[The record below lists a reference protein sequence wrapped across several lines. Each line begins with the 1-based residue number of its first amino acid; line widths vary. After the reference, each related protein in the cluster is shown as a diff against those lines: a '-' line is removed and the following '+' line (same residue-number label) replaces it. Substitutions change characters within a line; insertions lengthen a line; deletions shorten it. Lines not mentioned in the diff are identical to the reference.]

1 MNRVETVREEIAL
14 LEREDRRTE
23 EENRFLQRPCPVGE
37 FVSLITP
44 DYRYASVNSARAE
57 AHRMSE
63 NEVIGKKVSVI
74 LGEET
79 FEKIIRPQ
87 VDKCFRG
94 EVVHYQSW
102 FEFPDT
108 GRRFWEVSYYPYRED
123 GEGITH
129 VMVITRDLTDRVNLE
144 NQLRQAQKMDVIGQL
159 AGGVA
164 HDFNNILLAVLGF
177 TELAMSKISP
187 EDRVHSLLQQVI
199 KAQNRGVSLIRQL
212 LSFSRT
218 EKLLAEN
225 LDLNLI
231 IGDMLKMVRRVIG
244 EHIELKVESA
254 EKLEAVHADRGQ
266 LEQILM
272 NLCVN
277 ARDAM
282 PQGGTITIGTG
293 QNRFDSKFCR
303 QYPWTTPGEYVSL
316 SITDTGTGIPRE
328 MVDRIFEPFF
338 TTKEAGKGTGLGLAT
353 VYGIV
358 KNHKGMIAVET
369 EVGQGTT
376 FRIHLPV
383 AAEGAS
389 NSIEVI
395 REEPA
400 PTGQETILVAE
411 DDEQARDLAR
421 SILEE
426 AGYRVFAAENGE
438 EAIRLFEEHLGEID
452 MALLDA
458 VMPRMSGLSVY
469 EKISALRPETHVVFC
484 SGYSREVAGLSSDK
498 EDAIDFIPKPYGS
511 RDLLKEVRRVFD
523 RV

>member
-1 MNRVETVREEIAL
+1 
-14 LEREDRRTE
+14 
-23 EENRFLQRPCPVGE
+23 
-37 FVSLITP
+37 
-44 DYRYASVNSARAE
+44 
-57 AHRMSE
+57 
-63 NEVIGKKVSVI
+63 
-74 LGEET
+74 
-79 FEKIIRPQ
+79 
-87 VDKCFRG
+87 
-94 EVVHYQSW
+94 
-102 FEFPDT
+102 
-108 GRRFWEVSYYPYRED
+108 
-123 GEGITH
+123 
-129 VMVITRDLTDRVNLE
+129 
-144 NQLRQAQKMDVIGQL
+144 
-159 AGGVA
+159 
-164 HDFNNILLAVLGF
+164 
-177 TELAMSKISP
+177 
-187 EDRVHSLLQQVI
+187 
-199 KAQNRGVSLIRQL
+199 L

-225 LDLNLI
+225 LDLNPV